1 MSKISYFLSV
11 SIVLVILSQFFMAY
25 RSTKIESP
33 KYTLI
38 KSYDDFEVRQYG
50 SMILAQ
56 TVMKSNSYEN
66 TSSNGFRTVANY
78 IFGGNEANKKIAMT
92 SPVIM
97 EMGKDTK
104 MSFVM
109 PKEHSLES
117 LPEPNSDNVELLTV
131 SPKKYAVITFPGYAN
146 NKKISKYAK
155 KLLKSLKAEG
165 LETVGNIH
173 FMGYNAPWQVIGRKN
188 EVAIEVK

>member
-11 SIVLVILSQFFMAY
+11 SIVLLILSQFFMAY

-146 NKKISKYAK
+146 NKKISKYRFCFR
-155 KLLKSLKAEG
+155 LK
-165 LETVGNIH
+165 I
-173 FMGYNAPWQVIGRKN
+173 
-188 EVAIEVK
+188 